1 MDEIPN
7 SFILRFVTRS
17 DLLLRQFAPG
27 TFTDNATDLKTC
39 FQLDYENI
47 RWHTYIISDTEALC
61 VVLHQDGVV
70 QVEVENV
77 TTFVCLSHF
86 SA

>member
-1 MDEIPN
+1 M
-7 SFILRFVTRS
+7 
-17 DLLLRQFAPG
+17 RQ
-27 TFTDNATDLKTC
+27 TYRLC
-39 FQLDYENI
+39 FQLTVEDMI
-47 RWHTYIISDTEALC
+47 WHTYIISDTEALC

-86 SA
+86 SAQI